1 MLFSANFFTNEVT
14 NAKAVIK
21 FGTEANK
28 KIQPKVVAHV
38 SFAQQKSA
46 FAGFKAHREALIAAG
61 FGVDGKL
68 PNGIRKAIDRVKPAK
83 DVAVDHIVTFTVKN
97 SSELFHLVIAGDTA
111 IVSAP
116 NMDFQDTADCN
127 ITFGRRKEVTGKAKL
142 NFTKSGN
149 PYFAVFFNSHAT
161 EKEVVE
167 VVAYEGELKER
178 IESCEAFLELEAQV
192 NAVSPRFT
200 SLEEKD
206 QIIEAQKAEIEKL
219 KAALEEKDQI
229 IEAQKAEIEK
239 LKAALEEKDQIIEAQ
254 KAEIE
259 ELKAALEEKD
269 QIIEAQKAEIEEL
282 KTKEVAPVAV
292 VENAADEAA
301 NDEVE
306 VKIDVMRDPMAA
318 LQLLRS
324 FKGKS
329 HFSSDAVDEEE
340 EQKRNTALIHD
351 EMYGTNFSYCQ

>member
-116 NMDFQDTADCN
+116 NMDFQDTADCQ

-167 VVAYEGELKER
+167 LVAYEGEEKER
-178 IESCEAFLELEAQV
+178 IESCEAFLELEAQI
-192 NAVSPRFT
+192 NAVSPVVEDRF
-200 SLEEKD
+200 
-206 QIIEAQKAEIEKL
+206 
-219 KAALEEKDQI
+219 AALEAQI
-229 IEAQKAEIEK
+229 A
-239 LKAALEEKDQIIEAQ
+239 
-254 KAEIE
+254 

-340 EQKRNTALIHD
+340 EQKRNVAMLHD

>member
-116 NMDFQDTADCN
+116 NMDFQDTADCQV
-127 ITFGRRKEVTGKAKL
+127 TFGRRKEVTGKAKL

-167 VVAYEGELKER
+167 LVAYEGEEKER

-192 NAVSPRFT
+192 NAVSPVVEDRF
-200 SLEEKD
+200 
-206 QIIEAQKAEIEKL
+206 
-219 KAALEEKDQI
+219 AALEAQI
-229 IEAQKAEIEK
+229 AE

-259 ELKAALEEKD
+259 ELKA
-269 QIIEAQKAEIEEL
+269 
-282 KTKEVAPVAV
+282 KEVAPVAV

-329 HFSSDAVDEEE
+329 HFSSDVEDEEE
-340 EQKRNTALIHD
+340 EQKRNAAMLHD

>member
-116 NMDFQDTADCN
+116 NMDFQDTADCQ
-127 ITFGRRKEVTGKAKL
+127 ITLGRRKEVTGKAKL

-167 VVAYEGELKER
+167 LVAYEGEEKER

-192 NAVSPRFT
+192 NAVSPVVEDRF
-200 SLEEKD
+200 
-206 QIIEAQKAEIEKL
+206 
-219 KAALEEKDQI
+219 AALEAQI
-229 IEAQKAEIEK
+229 AE

-259 ELKAALEEKD
+259 ELKA
-269 QIIEAQKAEIEEL
+269 
-282 KTKEVAPVAV
+282 KEVAPVAV

-329 HFSSDAVDEEE
+329 HFSSDVEDEEE
-340 EQKRNTALIHD
+340 EQKRNAAMLHD

>member
-116 NMDFQDTADCN
+116 NMDFQDTADCQ
-127 ITFGRRKEVTGKAKL
+127 ITFGHRKEVTGKAKL

-167 VVAYEGELKER
+167 LVAYEGEEKER

-192 NAVSPRFT
+192 NAVSPVVEDRFAA
-200 SLEEKD
+200 L
-206 QIIEAQKAEIEKL
+206 EAQIAEL
-219 KAALEEKDQI
+219 KAALK
-229 IEAQKAEIEK
+229 
-239 LKAALEEKDQIIEAQ
+239 EKDQIIEAQ

-259 ELKAALEEKD
+259 ELKA
-269 QIIEAQKAEIEEL
+269 
-282 KTKEVAPVAV
+282 KEVAPVAV

-329 HFSSDAVDEEE
+329 YFSSDVEDEEE
-340 EQKRNTALIHD
+340 EQKRNAAMLHD

>member
-116 NMDFQDTADCN
+116 NMDFQDTADCQ

-167 VVAYEGELKER
+167 LVAYEGEEKER

-192 NAVSPRFT
+192 NAVSPVVEDRFAA
-200 SLEEKD
+200 L
-206 QIIEAQKAEIEKL
+206 EAQIAEL
-219 KAALEEKDQI
+219 KAALK
-229 IEAQKAEIEK
+229 
-239 LKAALEEKDQIIEAQ
+239 EKDQIIEAQ

-259 ELKAALEEKD
+259 ELKA
-269 QIIEAQKAEIEEL
+269 
-282 KTKEVAPVAV
+282 KEVAPVAV

-340 EQKRNTALIHD
+340 EQKRNAAMLHD

>member
-116 NMDFQDTADCN
+116 NMDFQDTADCQ

-167 VVAYEGELKER
+167 LVAYEGEEKAR
-178 IESCEAFLELEAQV
+178 IESCDAFVELEAQV
-192 NAVSPRFT
+192 NAVSPVAVEDRF
-200 SLEEKD
+200 SAL
-206 QIIEAQKAEIEKL
+206 EAQIAE
-219 KAALEEKDQI
+219 
-229 IEAQKAEIEK
+229 

-259 ELKAALEEKD
+259 ELKA
-269 QIIEAQKAEIEEL
+269 
-282 KTKEVAPVAV
+282 KEVAPLAV

-340 EQKRNTALIHD
+340 EQKRNVAMLHD

>member
-167 VVAYEGELKER
+167 LVAYEGEEKER

-192 NAVSPRFT
+192 NAVSPVVEDRF
-200 SLEEKD
+200 
-206 QIIEAQKAEIEKL
+206 
-219 KAALEEKDQI
+219 AALEAQI
-229 IEAQKAEIEK
+229 AE

-259 ELKAALEEKD
+259 ELKA
-269 QIIEAQKAEIEEL
+269 
-282 KTKEVAPVAV
+282 KEVAPVAV

-318 LQLLRS
+318 LNLLRS

-329 HFSSDAVDEEE
+329 YFSSDVEDEEE
-340 EQKRNTALIHD
+340 EQKRNAAMLHD

>member
-116 NMDFQDTADCN
+116 NMDFQDTADCQ

-167 VVAYEGELKER
+167 LVAYEGEEKER

-192 NAVSPRFT
+192 NAVSPVVEDRFAA
-200 SLEEKD
+200 L
-206 QIIEAQKAEIEKL
+206 EAQIAEL
-219 KAALEEKDQI
+219 KAALEEKDH
-229 IEAQKAEIEK
+229 
-239 LKAALEEKDQIIEAQ
+239 IIEAQ

-259 ELKAALEEKD
+259 ELKA
-269 QIIEAQKAEIEEL
+269 
-282 KTKEVAPVAV
+282 KEVAPVAV

-329 HFSSDAVDEEE
+329 HFSSDVEDEEE
-340 EQKRNTALIHD
+340 EQKRNAAMLHD

>member
-116 NMDFQDTADCN
+116 NMDFQDTADCQ

-167 VVAYEGELKER
+167 LVAYEGEEKER

-192 NAVSPRFT
+192 NAVSPVVEDRFVA
-200 SLEEKD
+200 L
-206 QIIEAQKAEIEKL
+206 EAQIA
-219 KAALEEKDQI
+219 
-229 IEAQKAEIEK
+229 
-239 LKAALEEKDQIIEAQ
+239 
-254 KAEIE
+254 

-269 QIIEAQKAEIEEL
+269 QIIEAQKSEIEEL
-282 KTKEVAPVAV
+282 KAKEVAPVAV

-329 HFSSDAVDEEE
+329 YFSSDVEDEEE
-340 EQKRNTALIHD
+340 EQKRNAAMLHD

>member
-28 KIQPKVVAHV
+28 KIQPKIVAHV

-167 VVAYEGELKER
+167 LVAYEGEEKER

-192 NAVSPRFT
+192 NAVSPVVEDRF
-200 SLEEKD
+200 
-206 QIIEAQKAEIEKL
+206 
-219 KAALEEKDQI
+219 AALEAQI
-229 IEAQKAEIEK
+229 AE

-259 ELKAALEEKD
+259 ELKA
-269 QIIEAQKAEIEEL
+269 
-282 KTKEVAPVAV
+282 KEVAPVAV

-329 HFSSDAVDEEE
+329 HFSSDVEDEEE
-340 EQKRNTALIHD
+340 EQKRNAAMLHD

>member
-46 FAGFKAHREALIAAG
+46 FAGFKAHREELIAAG

-167 VVAYEGELKER
+167 LVAYEGEEKER

-192 NAVSPRFT
+192 NAVSPVVEDRF
-200 SLEEKD
+200 
-206 QIIEAQKAEIEKL
+206 
-219 KAALEEKDQI
+219 AALEAQI
-229 IEAQKAEIEK
+229 AE

-259 ELKAALEEKD
+259 ELKA
-269 QIIEAQKAEIEEL
+269 
-282 KTKEVAPVAV
+282 KEVAPVAV

-329 HFSSDAVDEEE
+329 HFSSDVEDEEE
-340 EQKRNTALIHD
+340 EQKRNAAMLHD

>member
-116 NMDFQDTADCN
+116 NMDFQDTADCQ

-167 VVAYEGELKER
+167 LVAYEGEEKER

-192 NAVSPRFT
+192 NAVSPVVEDRF
-200 SLEEKD
+200 
-206 QIIEAQKAEIEKL
+206 
-219 KAALEEKDQI
+219 
-229 IEAQKAEIEK
+229 
-239 LKAALEEKDQIIEAQ
+239 AALEEKDQIIEAQ

-259 ELKAALEEKD
+259 ELKA
-269 QIIEAQKAEIEEL
+269 
-282 KTKEVAPVAV
+282 KEVAPVAV

-329 HFSSDAVDEEE
+329 HFSSDVEDEEE
-340 EQKRNTALIHD
+340 EQKRNAAMLHD

>member
-116 NMDFQDTADCN
+116 NMDFQDTADCQ

-167 VVAYEGELKER
+167 LVAYEGEEKER

-192 NAVSPRFT
+192 NAVSPVVEDRFAA
-200 SLEEKD
+200 L
-206 QIIEAQKAEIEKL
+206 EAQIAEL
-219 KAALEEKDQI
+219 KAALK
-229 IEAQKAEIEK
+229 
-239 LKAALEEKDQIIEAQ
+239 EKDQIIEAQ

-259 ELKAALEEKD
+259 ELKA
-269 QIIEAQKAEIEEL
+269 
-282 KTKEVAPVAV
+282 KEVAPVAV
-292 VENAADEAA
+292 AENAADEAA

-329 HFSSDAVDEEE
+329 HFSSDVEDEEE
-340 EQKRNTALIHD
+340 EQKRNAAMLHD

>member
-116 NMDFQDTADCN
+116 NMDFQDTADCQ

-167 VVAYEGELKER
+167 LVAYEGEEKER
-178 IESCEAFLELEAQV
+178 SESCEAFLELEAQV
-192 NAVSPRFT
+192 NAVSPVVEDRF
-200 SLEEKD
+200 
-206 QIIEAQKAEIEKL
+206 
-219 KAALEEKDQI
+219 AALEAQI
-229 IEAQKAEIEK
+229 AE

-259 ELKAALEEKD
+259 ELKA
-269 QIIEAQKAEIEEL
+269 
-282 KTKEVAPVAV
+282 KEVAPVAV

-329 HFSSDAVDEEE
+329 HFSSDVEDEEE
-340 EQKRNTALIHD
+340 EQKRNAAMLHD

>member
-1 MLFSANFFTNEVT
+1 MCHFT
-14 NAKAVIK
+14 
-21 FGTEANK
+21 
-28 KIQPKVVAHV
+28 
-38 SFAQQKSA
+38 
-46 FAGFKAHREALIAAG
+46 
-61 FGVDGKL
+61 
-68 PNGIRKAIDRVKPAK
+68 
-83 DVAVDHIVTFTVKN
+83 
-97 SSELFHLVIAGDTA
+97 
-111 IVSAP
+111 
-116 NMDFQDTADCN
+116 
-127 ITFGRRKEVTGKAKL
+127 
-142 NFTKSGN
+142 
-149 PYFAVFFNSHAT
+149 T

-229 IEAQKAEIEK
+229 IEAQKAEIE
-239 LKAALEEKDQIIEAQ
+239 
-254 KAEIE
+254 
-259 ELKAALEEKD
+259 ELKA
-269 QIIEAQKAEIEEL
+269 
-282 KTKEVAPVAV
+282 KEVAPVAV

-318 LQLLRS
+318 LNLLRS

-329 HFSSDAVDEEE
+329 YFSSDVEDEEE
-340 EQKRNTALIHD
+340 EQKRNAAMLHD

>member
-116 NMDFQDTADCN
+116 NMDFQDTADCQ

-167 VVAYEGELKER
+167 LAAYEGEEKER

-192 NAVSPRFT
+192 NAVSPVVEDRF
-200 SLEEKD
+200 
-206 QIIEAQKAEIEKL
+206 
-219 KAALEEKDQI
+219 AALEAQI
-229 IEAQKAEIEK
+229 AE

-259 ELKAALEEKD
+259 ELKA
-269 QIIEAQKAEIEEL
+269 
-282 KTKEVAPVAV
+282 KEVAPVAV

-329 HFSSDAVDEEE
+329 HFSSDVEDEEE
-340 EQKRNTALIHD
+340 EQKRNAAMLHD

>member
-116 NMDFQDTADCN
+116 NMDFQDTADCQ

-167 VVAYEGELKER
+167 LVAYEGEEKER

-192 NAVSPRFT
+192 NAVSPVVEDRFAA
-200 SLEEKD
+200 L
-206 QIIEAQKAEIEKL
+206 EAQIAEL
-219 KAALEEKDQI
+219 KAALK
-229 IEAQKAEIEK
+229 
-239 LKAALEEKDQIIEAQ
+239 EKDQIIEAQ

-259 ELKAALEEKD
+259 ELKA
-269 QIIEAQKAEIEEL
+269 
-282 KTKEVAPVAV
+282 KEVAPVAV
-292 VENAADEAA
+292 VENAADEAANDEAA

-329 HFSSDAVDEEE
+329 HFSSDVEDEEE
-340 EQKRNTALIHD
+340 EQKRNAAMLHD

>member
-46 FAGFKAHREALIAAG
+46 FAGFKSHREALIAAG

-116 NMDFQDTADCN
+116 NMDFQDTADCQ

-167 VVAYEGELKER
+167 LVAYEGEEKER

-192 NAVSPRFT
+192 NAVSPVVEDRF
-200 SLEEKD
+200 
-206 QIIEAQKAEIEKL
+206 
-219 KAALEEKDQI
+219 AALEAQI
-229 IEAQKAEIEK
+229 AE

-259 ELKAALEEKD
+259 ELKA
-269 QIIEAQKAEIEEL
+269 
-282 KTKEVAPVAV
+282 KEVAPVAV

-329 HFSSDAVDEEE
+329 HFSSDVEDEEE
-340 EQKRNTALIHD
+340 EQKRNAAMLHD

>member
-116 NMDFQDTADCN
+116 NMDFQDTADCQ

-167 VVAYEGELKER
+167 LVAYEGEEKER

-192 NAVSPRFT
+192 NAVSPVVEDRF
-200 SLEEKD
+200 
-206 QIIEAQKAEIEKL
+206 
-219 KAALEEKDQI
+219 AALEAQI
-229 IEAQKAEIEK
+229 AE

-259 ELKAALEEKD
+259 ELKA
-269 QIIEAQKAEIEEL
+269 
-282 KTKEVAPVAV
+282 KEVAPVAV

-324 FKGKS
+324 FKCKS
-329 HFSSDAVDEEE
+329 HFSSDVEDEEE
-340 EQKRNTALIHD
+340 EQKRNAAMLHD

>member
-68 PNGIRKAIDRVKPAK
+68 PNGIRKAIDRVIPAK

-116 NMDFQDTADCN
+116 NMDFQDTADCQ

-167 VVAYEGELKER
+167 LVAYEGEEKER

-192 NAVSPRFT
+192 NAVSPVVEDRFAA
-200 SLEEKD
+200 L
-206 QIIEAQKAEIEKL
+206 EAQIAEL
-219 KAALEEKDQI
+219 KAALK
-229 IEAQKAEIEK
+229 
-239 LKAALEEKDQIIEAQ
+239 EKDQIIEAQ

-259 ELKAALEEKD
+259 ELKA
-269 QIIEAQKAEIEEL
+269 
-282 KTKEVAPVAV
+282 KEVAPVAV

-329 HFSSDAVDEEE
+329 HFSSDVEDEEE
-340 EQKRNTALIHD
+340 EQKRNAAMLHD

>member
-68 PNGIRKAIDRVKPAK
+68 PNGVRKAIDRVKPAK

-167 VVAYEGELKER
+167 LVAYEGEEKER

-192 NAVSPRFT
+192 NAVSPVVEDRFAA
-200 SLEEKD
+200 L
-206 QIIEAQKAEIEKL
+206 EAQIAEL
-219 KAALEEKDQI
+219 KAALK
-229 IEAQKAEIEK
+229 
-239 LKAALEEKDQIIEAQ
+239 EKDQIIEAQ

-259 ELKAALEEKD
+259 ELKA
-269 QIIEAQKAEIEEL
+269 
-282 KTKEVAPVAV
+282 KEVAPVAV

-329 HFSSDAVDEEE
+329 HFSSDVEDEEE
-340 EQKRNTALIHD
+340 EQKRNAAMLHD

>member
-61 FGVDGKL
+61 FGVEGKL
-68 PNGIRKAIDRVKPAK
+68 PNGVRKAIDRVKPAK
-83 DVAVDHIVTFTVKN
+83 DVAVDHIVTFTVKG

-167 VVAYEGELKER
+167 LVAYEGEEKER

-192 NAVSPRFT
+192 NAVAPVVEDRLAA
-200 SLEEKD
+200 LEAEIAELKAALKEKD
-206 QIIEAQKAEIEKL
+206 QIIEAQKV
-219 KAALEEKDQI
+219 
-229 IEAQKAEIEK
+229 
-239 LKAALEEKDQIIEAQ
+239 
-254 KAEIE
+254 EIE
-259 ELKAALEEKD
+259 ELKAKD
-269 QIIEAQKAEIEEL
+269 VAQ
-282 KTKEVAPVAV
+282 VAV
-292 VENAADEAA
+292 EAEQEVDSKDFFTKA
-301 NDEVE
+301 VEVE
-306 VKIDVMRDPMAA
+306 DKQALWLLLNEKRTVADVAEWNKYLIKKNGTSVQFIDLMTVKVFDAFENVFDVRKAA
-318 LQLLRS
+318 
-324 FKGKS
+324 
-329 HFSSDAVDEEE
+329 
-340 EQKRNTALIHD
+340 
-351 EMYGTNFSYCQ
+351 

>member
-116 NMDFQDTADCN
+116 NMDFQDTADCQ

-167 VVAYEGELKER
+167 LVAYEGEEKER

-192 NAVSPRFT
+192 NAVSPVVEDRFAA
-200 SLEEKD
+200 L
-206 QIIEAQKAEIEKL
+206 EAQIAEL
-219 KAALEEKDQI
+219 KAALK
-229 IEAQKAEIEK
+229 
-239 LKAALEEKDQIIEAQ
+239 EKDQIIEAQ

-259 ELKAALEEKD
+259 ELKA
-269 QIIEAQKAEIEEL
+269 EIEEL
-282 KTKEVAPVAV
+282 KAKEVAPVAV

-329 HFSSDAVDEEE
+329 HFSSDVEDEEE
-340 EQKRNTALIHD
+340 EQKRNAAMLHD

>member
-167 VVAYEGELKER
+167 LVAYEGEEKAR
-178 IESCEAFLELEAQV
+178 IESCDAFVELEAQV
-192 NAVSPRFT
+192 NAVSPVVEDRF
-200 SLEEKD
+200 
-206 QIIEAQKAEIEKL
+206 
-219 KAALEEKDQI
+219 AALEAQI
-229 IEAQKAEIEK
+229 AE

-259 ELKAALEEKD
+259 ELKA
-269 QIIEAQKAEIEEL
+269 
-282 KTKEVAPVAV
+282 KEVAPVAV

-340 EQKRNTALIHD
+340 EQKRNAAMLHD

>member
-167 VVAYEGELKER
+167 LVAYEGEEKAR
-178 IESCEAFLELEAQV
+178 IESCDAFVELEAQV
-192 NAVSPRFT
+192 NAVSPVAVEDRFAA
-200 SLEEKD
+200 L
-206 QIIEAQKAEIEKL
+206 EAQIAEL
-219 KAALEEKDQI
+219 KAALK
-229 IEAQKAEIEK
+229 
-239 LKAALEEKDQIIEAQ
+239 EKDQIIEAQ

-259 ELKAALEEKD
+259 ELKA
-269 QIIEAQKAEIEEL
+269 
-282 KTKEVAPVAV
+282 KEVAPVAV

>member
-116 NMDFQDTADCN
+116 NMDFQDTADCQ

-167 VVAYEGELKER
+167 LVAYEGEEKER

-192 NAVSPRFT
+192 NAVSPVVEDRF
-200 SLEEKD
+200 
-206 QIIEAQKAEIEKL
+206 
-219 KAALEEKDQI
+219 AALEAQI
-229 IEAQKAEIEK
+229 AE

-259 ELKAALEEKD
+259 ELKA
-269 QIIEAQKAEIEEL
+269 
-282 KTKEVAPVAV
+282 KEVAPVAV

-318 LQLLRS
+318 LNLLRS

-329 HFSSDAVDEEE
+329 YFSSDVEDEEE
-340 EQKRNTALIHD
+340 EQKRNAAMLHD
-351 EMYGTNFSYCQ
+351 EMYGTNFSYYQ

>member
-116 NMDFQDTADCN
+116 NMDFQDTADCQ

-167 VVAYEGELKER
+167 LVAYEGEEKER

-192 NAVSPRFT
+192 NAVSPVVEDRFVAP
-200 SLEEKD
+200 
-206 QIIEAQKAEIEKL
+206 EAQIAE
-219 KAALEEKDQI
+219 
-229 IEAQKAEIEK
+229 

-259 ELKAALEEKD
+259 ELKA
-269 QIIEAQKAEIEEL
+269 
-282 KTKEVAPVAV
+282 KEVAPVAV

-329 HFSSDAVDEEE
+329 HFSSDVEDEEE
-340 EQKRNTALIHD
+340 EQKRNAAMLHD

>member
-28 KIQPKVVAHV
+28 KIQTKVVAHV

-116 NMDFQDTADCN
+116 NMDFQDTADCQ

-167 VVAYEGELKER
+167 LVAYEGEEKER

-192 NAVSPRFT
+192 NAVSPVVEDRF
-200 SLEEKD
+200 
-206 QIIEAQKAEIEKL
+206 
-219 KAALEEKDQI
+219 AALEAQI
-229 IEAQKAEIEK
+229 AE

-259 ELKAALEEKD
+259 ELKA
-269 QIIEAQKAEIEEL
+269 
-282 KTKEVAPVAV
+282 KEVAPVAV

-329 HFSSDAVDEEE
+329 HFSSDVEDEEE
-340 EQKRNTALIHD
+340 EQKRNAAMLHD

>member
-116 NMDFQDTADCN
+116 NMDFQDTADCQV
-127 ITFGRRKEVTGKAKL
+127 TFGRRKEVTGKAKL

-167 VVAYEGELKER
+167 LVAYEGEEKER

-192 NAVSPRFT
+192 NAVSPVVEDRFAA
-200 SLEEKD
+200 L
-206 QIIEAQKAEIEKL
+206 EAQIAEL
-219 KAALEEKDQI
+219 KAALK
-229 IEAQKAEIEK
+229 
-239 LKAALEEKDQIIEAQ
+239 EKDQIIEAQ

-259 ELKAALEEKD
+259 ELKA
-269 QIIEAQKAEIEEL
+269 
-282 KTKEVAPVAV
+282 KEVAPVAV

-329 HFSSDAVDEEE
+329 HFSSDVEDEEE
-340 EQKRNTALIHD
+340 EQKRNAAMLHD

>member
-116 NMDFQDTADCN
+116 NMDFQDTADCQ

-167 VVAYEGELKER
+167 LVAYEGEEKER
-178 IESCEAFLELEAQV
+178 IESCDAFVELEAQV
-192 NAVSPRFT
+192 NAVSPVAVEDRF
-200 SLEEKD
+200 SAL
-206 QIIEAQKAEIEKL
+206 EAQIAEL
-219 KAALEEKDQI
+219 KAALK
-229 IEAQKAEIEK
+229 
-239 LKAALEEKDQIIEAQ
+239 EKDQIIEAQ

-259 ELKAALEEKD
+259 ELKA
-269 QIIEAQKAEIEEL
+269 
-282 KTKEVAPVAV
+282 KEVAPVAV

-340 EQKRNTALIHD
+340 EQKRNVAMLHD

>member
-116 NMDFQDTADCN
+116 NMDFQDTADCQ

-167 VVAYEGELKER
+167 LVAYEGEEKER

-192 NAVSPRFT
+192 NAVSPVVEDRF
-200 SLEEKD
+200 
-206 QIIEAQKAEIEKL
+206 
-219 KAALEEKDQI
+219 AALEAQI
-229 IEAQKAEIEK
+229 AE

-259 ELKAALEEKD
+259 ELKA
-269 QIIEAQKAEIEEL
+269 
-282 KTKEVAPVAV
+282 KEVAPVVV

-329 HFSSDAVDEEE
+329 HFSSDVEDEEE
-340 EQKRNTALIHD
+340 EQKRNAAMLHD

>member
-116 NMDFQDTADCN
+116 NMDFQDTADCQ

-167 VVAYEGELKER
+167 LVAYEGEEKER

-192 NAVSPRFT
+192 NAVSPVVEDRF
-200 SLEEKD
+200 
-206 QIIEAQKAEIEKL
+206 
-219 KAALEEKDQI
+219 AALEAQI
-229 IEAQKAEIEK
+229 AE

-259 ELKAALEEKD
+259 ELKA
-269 QIIEAQKAEIEEL
+269 
-282 KTKEVAPVAV
+282 KEVAPVAV

-306 VKIDVMRDPMAA
+306 VKIDVMRDPMTA

-329 HFSSDAVDEEE
+329 HFSSDVEDEEE
-340 EQKRNTALIHD
+340 EQKRNAAMLHD

>member
-83 DVAVDHIVTFTVKN
+83 DVAVDHIVTFTVKG

-167 VVAYEGELKER
+167 LVAYEGEEKER

-192 NAVSPRFT
+192 NAVAPVVEDRLAA
-200 SLEEKD
+200 LEAEIAELKAALKEKD
-206 QIIEAQKAEIEKL
+206 QIIEAQKV
-219 KAALEEKDQI
+219 
-229 IEAQKAEIEK
+229 
-239 LKAALEEKDQIIEAQ
+239 
-254 KAEIE
+254 EIE
-259 ELKAALEEKD
+259 ELKAKD
-269 QIIEAQKAEIEEL
+269 
-282 KTKEVAPVAV
+282 VAPVAV
-292 VENAADEAA
+292 EAEQEVDSKDFFTKA
-301 NDEVE
+301 VEVE
-306 VKIDVMRDPMAA
+306 DKQALWLLLNEKRTVADVAEWNKYLIKKNGASVQFIDLMTVKVFDAFENVFDVRKAA
-318 LQLLRS
+318 
-324 FKGKS
+324 
-329 HFSSDAVDEEE
+329 
-340 EQKRNTALIHD
+340 
-351 EMYGTNFSYCQ
+351 

>member
-116 NMDFQDTADCN
+116 NMDFQDTADCQ

-167 VVAYEGELKER
+167 LVAYEGEEKER
-178 IESCEAFLELEAQV
+178 IESCEAFLDLEAQV
-192 NAVSPRFT
+192 NAVSPVVEDRF
-200 SLEEKD
+200 
-206 QIIEAQKAEIEKL
+206 
-219 KAALEEKDQI
+219 AALEAQI
-229 IEAQKAEIEK
+229 AE

-259 ELKAALEEKD
+259 ELKA
-269 QIIEAQKAEIEEL
+269 
-282 KTKEVAPVAV
+282 KEVAPVAV

-329 HFSSDAVDEEE
+329 HFSSDVEDEEE
-340 EQKRNTALIHD
+340 EQKRNAAMLHD

>member
-116 NMDFQDTADCN
+116 NMDFQDTADCQ

-167 VVAYEGELKER
+167 LVAYEGEEKER
-178 IESCEAFLELEAQV
+178 IESCETFLELEAQV
-192 NAVSPRFT
+192 NAVSPVVEDRF
-200 SLEEKD
+200 
-206 QIIEAQKAEIEKL
+206 
-219 KAALEEKDQI
+219 AALEAQI
-229 IEAQKAEIEK
+229 AE

-259 ELKAALEEKD
+259 ELKA
-269 QIIEAQKAEIEEL
+269 
-282 KTKEVAPVAV
+282 KEVAPVAV

-329 HFSSDAVDEEE
+329 HFSSDVEDEEE
-340 EQKRNTALIHD
+340 EQKRNAAMLHD

>member
-61 FGVDGKL
+61 FGVEGKL
-68 PNGIRKAIDRVKPAK
+68 PNGVRKAIDRVKPAK
-83 DVAVDHIVTFTVKN
+83 DVAVDHIVTFTVKG

-116 NMDFQDTADCN
+116 NMDFQDTADCQ

-167 VVAYEGELKER
+167 LVAYEGEEKER

-192 NAVSPRFT
+192 KAVAPVVEDRLAA
-200 SLEEKD
+200 LEAEIAELKAALKEKD
-206 QIIEAQKAEIEKL
+206 QIIEAQKV
-219 KAALEEKDQI
+219 
-229 IEAQKAEIEK
+229 
-239 LKAALEEKDQIIEAQ
+239 
-254 KAEIE
+254 EIE
-259 ELKAALEEKD
+259 ELKA
-269 QIIEAQKAEIEEL
+269 
-282 KTKEVAPVAV
+282 KEVAPVAV

-318 LQLLRS
+318 LKLLRS

-329 HFSSDAVDEEE
+329 HFSSDVVDEEE
-340 EQKRNTALIHD
+340 EQKRNAALIHD

>member
-68 PNGIRKAIDRVKPAK
+68 SNGIRKAIDRVKPAK
-83 DVAVDHIVTFTVKN
+83 DVAVDHIVTFTVKG

-167 VVAYEGELKER
+167 LVAYEGEEKER

-192 NAVSPRFT
+192 NAVAPVVEDRLAA
-200 SLEEKD
+200 LEAEIAELKAALKEKD
-206 QIIEAQKAEIEKL
+206 QIIEAQKV
-219 KAALEEKDQI
+219 
-229 IEAQKAEIEK
+229 
-239 LKAALEEKDQIIEAQ
+239 
-254 KAEIE
+254 EIE
-259 ELKAALEEKD
+259 ELKAKD
-269 QIIEAQKAEIEEL
+269 VAQ
-282 KTKEVAPVAV
+282 VAV
-292 VENAADEAA
+292 EAEQEVDSKDFFTKA
-301 NDEVE
+301 VEVE
-306 VKIDVMRDPMAA
+306 DKQALWLLLNEKRTVADVAEWNKYLIKKNGTSVQFIDLMTVKVFDAFENVFDVRKAA
-318 LQLLRS
+318 
-324 FKGKS
+324 
-329 HFSSDAVDEEE
+329 
-340 EQKRNTALIHD
+340 
-351 EMYGTNFSYCQ
+351 